1 MTNQLQILIFDF
13 ELYQSRPLATDAS
26 VILQHM
32 AKMHALDYSAINIT
46 NITHWYFLLV
56 WCLGVGRLVTHLAN
70 QREGSVHDKH

>member
-1 MTNQLQILIFDF
+1 
-13 ELYQSRPLATDAS
+13 
-26 VILQHM
+26 M

-70 QREGSVHDKH
+70 QREGNVHDKH